1 MAFLYLEKNRMTL
14 TTILMAIA
22 LAFIIEGAVPALFPN
37 KWRAYVEKLA
47 KEPVGNI
54 RSIGLIMM
62 AIGAIIL
69 FFVAA

>member
-1 MAFLYLEKNRMTL
+1 MTL

-47 KEPVGNI
+47 KEPVSSI

-62 AIGAIIL
+62 AIGAVIL